1 MPSTS
6 HDTTPSEPLQGTRPN
21 DQWSTEVLP
30 RLPAG
35 LEQEAQVRQAFARCR
50 QIGSASDRLRGV
62 LAYVDTVH
70 SFAQLSIWS
79 VLVGV
84 ADISAN
90 AWRKRLRQAGPW
102 LMWLLQEVLAS
113 SSAVAPW
120 LARSGLRRI
129 LLIDGTHVPCR
140 GPAGLIWRVHTAF
153 DLLTGRLSQVRVTDS
168 HVAERLDLFELQ
180 EGDLVITDRAN
191 GYRERIAFVRERLAH
206 MVVRFSAATLRLHDT
221 LGQRI
226 ELVKWLK
233 GRHAPAG
240 RIVSLPVRIEQPE
253 GQSVELRMIALRLSE
268 AQRHRAQR
276 RTKRKASK
284 QQRQLQADTLY
295 LAGWLLVVTTLPSQ
309 QWSDQQVL
317 CLYRA
322 RWHIELLFKRI
333 KQLLHQQRL
342 RCSTVQTALAT
353 VTALLL
359 GWALLE
365 EEGQQMRWALDEAMQ
380 QVSELHA
387 PADRETSQ
395 EQAPLS
401 EWLLAQLSL
410 ELLAHQMRGHYDRAR
425 VRACLPQVQRLLRPG
440 HRKRPH
446 LYTLLC
452 RWLSIPATS
461 SAEGELLA

>member
-1 MPSTS
+1 MPSAS
-6 HDTTPSEPLQGTRPN
+6 HDTTPSEQLQGQLPS
-21 DQWSTEVLP
+21 DQWSSEVLP
-30 RLPAG
+30 RLPDG
-35 LEQEAQVRQAFARCR
+35 LEQEARARKAWQRSR
-50 QIGSASDRLRGV
+50 QIGSASDLLRGI
-62 LAYVDTVH
+62 LAYVYTVH
-70 SFAQLSIWS
+70 SFVHLSLWS

-102 LMWLLQEVLAS
+102 LEWLLQELLAS

-129 LLIDGTHVPCR
+129 LLIDGTHLPCP
-140 GPAGLIWRVHTAF
+140 GPAGLIWRVHSAF
-153 DLLTGRLSQVRVTDS
+153 DLLTGRLSQLRVTDH
-168 HVAERLDLFELQ
+168 HVAERLELFELQ

-206 MVVRFSAATLRLHDT
+206 IVVRFSVATLPLYDAQGR
-221 LGQRI
+221 RI

-240 RIVSLPVRIEQPE
+240 RICSLQVCIEQPQGE
-253 GQSVELRMIALRLSE
+253 PLELRMVALRLSE
-268 AQRHRAQR
+268 AQRQRAQR

-295 LAGWLLVVTTLPSQ
+295 LAGWLLVVTTLPQQ
-309 QWSDQQVL
+309 QWSDAAVL

-342 RCSTVQTALAT
+342 RCTTAETARAA
-353 VTALLL
+353 VTALLV

-380 QVSELHA
+380 QVSEPHA
-387 PADRETSQ
+387 PSSGETSQ
-395 EQAPLS
+395 DQAPLS
-401 EWLLAQLSL
+401 EWLLAELSL
-410 ELLAHQMRGHYDRAR
+410 DLLAQQIRGHYDRAR
-425 VRACLPQVQRLLRPG
+425 LRACLPQLQRLLRPG

-452 RWLSIPATS
+452 RWLRIPAS
-461 SAEGELLA
+461 SRAEGELLA